1 MNQRSDEMI
10 KKLLAKINR
19 KKQNSVKRLSNSIT
33 LNINSPLSIEKLNF
47 DDFTQVNLESR
58 VRELE
63 NVLELAEKK
72 TNEFKNLVDELN
84 QHNDDIE
91 AEEIIKKIIDSCDE
105 VSLNGIK
112 ILAGDEVSLSLY
124 ENKLNIKLP
133 NFARDAF
140 GLEKNNLDL
149 NSAQTK
155 ILELNNAILKS
166 KEEVL
171 RCQKD
176 LDVSKENIKSAGI
189 DISSLE
195 RLILD
200 SK

>member
-1 MNQRSDEMI
+1 MI